1 MSERCSLF
9 PHHMAVQ
16 AFFLLRVAP
25 VIFRMAWRLGYKK
38 AGALAVEKSIVFG
51 TLVVLRA
58 RRYERAAQVALSVPL
73 KQC

>member
-1 MSERCSLF
+1 MLVR
-9 PHHMAVQ
+9 
-16 AFFLLRVAP
+16 R
-25 VIFRMAWRLGYKK
+25 AWRLAYKK
-38 AGALAVEKSIVFG
+38 ADAVAVEKSIVFG